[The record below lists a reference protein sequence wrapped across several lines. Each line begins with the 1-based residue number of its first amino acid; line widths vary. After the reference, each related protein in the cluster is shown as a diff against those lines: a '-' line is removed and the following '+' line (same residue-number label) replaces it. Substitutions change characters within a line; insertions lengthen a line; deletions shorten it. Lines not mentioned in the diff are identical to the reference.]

1 MNISI
6 AQGIVAIIVIGG
18 AVAFAIL
25 QLLRGQNPVPPD
37 WLTLSVG
44 AIIGYFFANNS
55 QQLTTILQQRSTQ
68 NTIDAVSKIQSG
80 SSTNGNGVH

>member
-1 MNISI
+1 MNVSI
-6 AQGIVAIIVIGG
+6 AQAIVSIIVIGG
-18 AVAFAIL
+18 AVAFSLL

-55 QQLTTILQQRSTQ
+55 QQLTTILQQKSTAA
-68 NTIDAVSKIQSG
+68 TLDAVNKASNGKS
-80 SSTNGNGVH
+80 NGNGAH